1 MAARPSAPVTVNPII
16 SSGSGNVGGGAPPP
30 TPAPP
35 PPTPPSGPGN
45 VVGAIPGASISFP
58 FPSERT
64 PGPRMPG
71 ITMFTGNA
79 QQIGTMNCEGYLN
92 YSGNGGRLTQYN
104 IGNARIIDAT
114 NMCLALYY
122 NELKTPEGGIRVS
135 SPTIYTLFGDTGF
148 PEITDITQGGIGSC
162 VYESILASMVYKNKS
177 LVKNSIQHVP
187 GVVGQFYVRLY
198 YRDSSPIY
206 VKITDQLPQR
216 SALNMGIY
224 RNYSIAR
231 NGKSIIWPDLFTKA
245 YASIVNVFGDFLM
258 STSNPVRAGYNYL
271 DGVANDDVKNSLV
284 SLTGRQMTSYKND
297 ASWINNINNPNCIA
311 IAMLNQST
319 PQTGT
324 LTTRSRGGTTLT
336 PSQIET
342 ITYRRATHNK
352 INFLYIYKGTSLVH
366 VIVFNHAYSV
376 FGIFQ
381 SRPTD
386 PPKVLFRNPWGTNT
400 LDDKMGKSIIYSN
413 GIMDLTSDFFTT
425 LFSVHYVI

>member
-1 MAARPSAPVTVNPII
+1 MAARPSAPVTVNPVI

-30 TPAPP
+30 TP
-35 PPTPPSGPGN
+35 PSGSGN

-58 FPSERT
+58 FPSDTT
-64 PGPRMPG
+64 PGPIMPG

-92 YSGNGGRLTQYN
+92 YSDNGGRLTQYN

-114 NMCLALYY
+114 NMCIALYY
-122 NELKTPEGGIRVS
+122 NELKTPQGGIRVS
-135 SPTIYTLFGDTGF
+135 RPTNYTLFGDTGF

-177 LVKNSIQHVP
+177 LVKNSIQPVP
-187 GVVGQFYVRLY
+187 GVVGQFYVKLY
-198 YRDSSPIY
+198 YKDSSPFY

-216 SALNMGIY
+216 SALNIGIY

-231 NGKSIIWPDLFTKA
+231 NGKPIIWPDLFTKA
-245 YASIVNVFGDFLM
+245 YAAIVNVFGDFLM
-258 STSNPVRAGYNYL
+258 SNPVRAGYNYL
-271 DGVANDDVKNSLV
+271 DGVADDDVKNSLV
-284 SLTGRQMTSYKND
+284 SLTGKRIASYKND
-297 ASWINNINNPNCIA
+297 ASWITRINNPNCIA
-311 IAMLNQST
+311 IAMLHQST

-352 INFLYIYKGTSLVH
+352 INFLYIYKGTSLLH
-366 VIVFNHAYSV
+366 VILFSHAYSV

-381 SRPTD
+381 TRSTD
-386 PPKVLFRNPWGTNT
+386 PSKVLFRNPWGTNT

-413 GIMDLTSDFFTT
+413 GIMDLTSDFFTS